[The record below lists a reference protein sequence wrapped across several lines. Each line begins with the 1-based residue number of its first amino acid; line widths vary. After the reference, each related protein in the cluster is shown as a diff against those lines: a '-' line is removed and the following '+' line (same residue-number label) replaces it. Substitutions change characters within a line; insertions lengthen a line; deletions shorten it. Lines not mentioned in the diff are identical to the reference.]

1 MTSQETLTFEATSRF
16 SQAGDLKLH
25 YNEAGDGDV
34 LVMLHGGGPGASSWS
49 NFKQNLPAFAEHFR
63 VLLVDQPQFGLSDKP
78 ETKEQFSFFSARAL
92 RDLLDELEIE
102 RVHLLGNSLG
112 GGTSLR
118 FALDYPE
125 RANRLVLMGPGGAS
139 LPILSPEPSE
149 GLKLLS
155 NFLAPPGPSREKL
168 EAFVRIM
175 VYDQDLVT
183 EELIDERYALATAP
197 DALKGMIHFFT
208 TAMGNTPEQRGQ
220 AEIWRDVDQ
229 VKHPTLLTW
238 GRDDR
243 VLPLDGALFA
253 LHRMENARLHV
264 FPRCGHWAQLEHA
277 REFERL
283 AIDFL
288 QSELS

>member
-1 MTSQETLTFEATSRF
+1 MKSESEFTFEATSRF
-16 SQAGDLKLH
+16 AQAGDLKLH
-25 YNEAGDGDV
+25 YNEAGDGET

-78 ETKEQFSFFSARAL
+78 ATKEQFSFFSARAV
-92 RDLLDELEIE
+92 RDLLDELGIE
-102 RVHLLGNSLG
+102 RAHFLGNSLG

-118 FALDYPE
+118 FALDYPD
-125 RANRLVLMGPGGAS
+125 RANRLVLMGPGGAC

-155 NFLAPPGPSREKL
+155 AFLAPPGPSREKL

-183 EELIDERYALATAP
+183 EELIEERYKLATAP
-197 DALKGMIHFFT
+197 DVLGGMVNFFT
-208 TAMGNTPEQRGQ
+208 TAMGTTPEQRLQ

-229 VKHPTLLTW
+229 IKHPTLMTW

-264 FPRCGHWAQLEHA
+264 FPRCGHWAQLEHP
-277 REFERL
+277 REFERI

-288 QSELS
+288 QSELN